1 MLGFTTTINLKTREI
16 KTTFAF
22 GKGVRTFAFEYVAPG
37 SRPTVSLGD
46 ALKVAAEDMANQ
58 VHERLAEIEFLYS
71 ELRPA
76 APPLSEEDD
85 ANRTL

>member
-1 MLGFTTTINLKTREI
+1 MLEFTATINLKTREI
-16 KTTFAF
+16 KTTF
-22 GKGVRTFAFEYVAPG
+22 GEQVRTFAFEYVAPG

-58 VHERLAEIEFLYS
+58 VHEHLAEIEFLYS